1 MCAQSLSNA
10 RLFLTLWIVA
20 CQAFLCP
27 WNFPGKNNWNGLP
40 FPSLGDLLDRDQ
52 IHISYIAGGFF
63 TCQASW
69 KPQQLIILLPLL
81 LQHNTCI
88 SQGKKKNYLFT
99 HSKNGSKSCKTVHF
113 TSAPECTVYIFL
125 PSLEQKTCLPLPYY
139 LMWHS

>member
-88 SQGKKKNYLFT
+88 SQGKKKIISSRILKMAQN
-99 HSKNGSKSCKTVHF
+99 HAKQF
-113 TSAPECTVYIFL
+113 TSLLHQNVLYIYFSLLWNRKHVFL
-125 PSLEQKTCLPLPYY
+125 SHIT
-139 LMWHS
+139 